1 MMPFLG
7 HHFFIKVY
15 IKQKIIS
22 MNAKRI
28 IGLILCLFVFTV
40 GFSQEKPKKQLR
52 AERKIE
58 KAKQIAILVDSKE
71 FVFVGKRAFPK
82 GLRTVDLTT
91 NTNFIEFKP
100 DFIKSEMPFFG
111 RGYSGIGYGGDSGL
125 KFEGKPLEFSIVKA
139 KKTYEL
145 NARVKGESD
154 VFRITLS
161 ILEEGSAT
169 LTINS
174 NNRSPISYY
183 GEISKIE
190 KKVDK

>member
-1 MMPFLG
+1 
-7 HHFFIKVY
+7 
-15 IKQKIIS
+15 

-52 AERKIE
+52 TERKIE

-71 FVFVGKRAFPK
+71 FVFVGKRAFPQ
-82 GLRTVDLTT
+82 GLST

-125 KFEGKPLEFSIVKA
+125 KFEGKPLEFTIVKA

-174 NNRSPISYY
+174 NNRSAISYY
-183 GEISKIE
+183 GEISKKK